1 MDEIIELIDN
11 NRRKLLI
18 IGLMLEIGV
27 FGLAFFTSEGQ
38 LALLLRQAAR
48 ISPRISLL
56 FFAFFVFIY
65 TSKAHGDNEAKYI
78 YSRNFAIIHFIHW
91 LLLMGA
97 MLINNF
103 PFDWLR
109 IIPGILA
116 YISVMVAPFIYK
128 KELFTR
134 TQLVIWEKWYLFIVW
149 IMFFLTYVVRLTNQS
164 PNATGGK
171 GSYIM
176 GMFFVTLLLIYYMAN
191 VRKIVK

>member
-11 NRRKLLI
+11 NRKKLLI
-18 IGLMLEIGV
+18 IGIALELGV
-27 FGLAFFTSEGQ
+27 LALAFFTSEGQ

-48 ISPRISLL
+48 ISARISLL

-65 TSKAHGDNEAKYI
+65 TSKANANNETKYI

-91 LLLMGA
+91 MLLMAA

-103 PFDWLR
+103 PFEWLR
-109 IIPGILA
+109 IILI
-116 YISVMVAPFIYK
+116 APFIYK
-128 KELFTR
+128 NTFFT
-134 TQLVIWEKWYLFIVW
+134 QSKMLIWEKWYLFIVW
-149 IMFFLTYVVRLTNQS
+149 IMFFLTYVFRLANLS

-176 GMFFVTLLLIYYMAN
+176 GMFFVVMLLIYFVVN
-191 VRKIVK
+191 VRKLAK